1 MMGGESLIIGLIA
14 VAAVI
19 LFIWVLNP
27 SLSTILIWV
36 LVIITAIALVVYAA
50 REAIRAS
57 AKARSGMT
65 PQYM

>member
-1 MMGGESLIIGLIA
+1 MMSGESFIIGLVA

-36 LVIITAIALVVYAA
+36 LVVITALALVIYAA

-57 AKARSGMT
+57 AKARSGMA
-65 PQYM
+65 PQFI